1 MICTQYCFFW
11 CPPQWLPT
19 DWIKLLKH
27 NITSG
32 DELCLP
38 MCVYGRARGVVDSYT
53 WFLIYAIPYT
63 SFRMS
68 LIIWWVIFKFF
79 RICQRNCINCN
90 NLNDM
95 YKMSHFSFPIIRL
108 TQAHSYSLQS
118 SSKYGS
124 DNELTYVSA
133 TERSTA
139 SDWAVRSFHDDNKC
153 DFFHPSVSTHYK

>member
-1 MICTQYCFFW
+1 MMAKSYYYTIICTQYCFFW

-68 LIIWWVIFKFF
+68 LINWWVIFKFL

-90 NLNDM
+90 HLNDM
-95 YKMSHFSFPIIRL
+95 YKMSNFFFSNH
-108 TQAHSYSLQS
+108 TSYTSTLIF
-118 SSKYGS
+118 SSKFIQIRQWQRT
-124 DNELTYVSA
+124 NL
-133 TERSTA
+133 R
-139 SDWAVRSFHDDNKC
+139 
-153 DFFHPSVSTHYK
+153 